1 METQAQRW
9 TDYFSHLL
17 NRPLLSICQHRK
29 TWQSVDPTTREEIV
43 IVIKQ
48 LIRGKVTEPDQIP
61 TKALKAVIPRRHQM
75 LSIPPFP
82 RIWNIGKFP
91 SVWKEGHLQKIINKE
106 IPASV
111 KTAKTLVFVPGKVFK
126 SFCKEQFIVK
136 CHSLYNI
143 H

>member
-75 LSIPPFP
+75 LSIPPFQEFG
-82 RIWNIGKFP
+82 ILANFP
-91 SVWKEGHLQKIINKE
+91 QFGRKG
-106 IPASV
+106 
-111 KTAKTLVFVPGKVFK
+111 TFRK
-126 SFCKEQFIVK
+126 S
-136 CHSLYNI
+136 
-143 H
+143 